1 MLKDTNVK
9 RSERRHR
16 LSSVRHLLSLL
27 CGEDAGGDVDTVVIP
42 VFSEEVDDANEED
55 EEEEE
60 EEGA

>member
-1 MLKDTNVK
+1 
-9 RSERRHR
+9 
-16 LSSVRHLLSLL
+16 L